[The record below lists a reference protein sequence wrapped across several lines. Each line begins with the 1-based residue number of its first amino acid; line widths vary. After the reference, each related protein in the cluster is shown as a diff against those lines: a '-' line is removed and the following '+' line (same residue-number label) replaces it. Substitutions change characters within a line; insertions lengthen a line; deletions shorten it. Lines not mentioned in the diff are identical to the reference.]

1 MDGVLSGKNFTDFSE
16 IVKGFF
22 DFFFIARKKRLCPLG
37 ESRRILFFY
46 RAAQV
51 LDMIAVIGA
60 VFIGELD
67 VWGAVET
74 GAV

>member
-16 IVKGFF
+16 IVKGFSI
-22 DFFFIARKKRLCPLG
+22 FFFVGRKKRLCPLG

-46 RAAQV
+46 RVAQV
-51 LDMIAVIGA
+51 LDMITVVGT
-60 VFIGELD
+60 VFVGELD

-74 GAV
+74 GTV